1 MLRRGVFSILGLIL
15 GSSGRLQADP
25 AVVISTNPPA
35 AAAAAQARLR
45 VAQGLHVDLWA
56 AEPLVQDVTSF
67 AFDEHGRAYVVESG
81 RRRTSVFD
89 VRNLQPWLDNDYAL
103 RSVDDRAEF
112 LKQRLTPGAPE
123 YDAFRQAVA
132 KSKFG
137 DFNRDGVVD
146 WHDLEV
152 EQERIRLVWD
162 SDGDG
167 LADTARTFADGFNGI
182 TSGVAA
188 GVLARGSNVWFTCIP
203 DVWRMPSAPLETS
216 TNSQRGSMALSPAHA
231 GVDRLLSGFGVHV
244 AFGGHDLHG
253 LLLGPDGRLYFS
265 IADRGA
271 SVTTREGSVISE
283 PDSGAIFRC
292 EPDGSQMEVVATGL
306 RNPQELAFD
315 DWGNLW
321 TGDNNGDGG
330 DKARWTLVIEG
341 ANYGWSIGWQW
352 LPKMGA
358 WNSER
363 LWHTREGNSAA
374 WLMPPVAHIGHGPA
388 GIAHYP
394 GTGLGDRYRD
404 HFFYADFP
412 GGVRAFRV
420 EPDGAFFRVVDA
432 GRWME
437 DNAATNFVGKVLWN
451 LAPVDLAFPPGG
463 GLIVADAFPSWEK
476 TGSAR
481 LWRVTD
487 PGLIGDA
494 SISEVAGLLRDGMKG
509 RSDRELVGLLA
520 HVDQRVRLE
529 AQWELAGRGSASMAA
544 LTLTALEST
553 QRLARLH
560 ALWAVG
566 QIGRKVEDAKP
577 AGGASGDLAT
587 PAEASIHTRLLSFQ
601 PLLDDADPWVQEAVI
616 RMFGETRMI
625 RLSGAILDKS
635 THSNARVASAALRVA
650 ARLYRLARQ
659 GGNGSPA
666 VQGWK
671 SETLQQALL
680 ERHLD
685 DPVVREAKVAALVD
699 LADSHPSLFT
709 ALDQSTHTEANVLA
723 VLARRRLGHASE
735 LRGSLSHSNPVVLL
749 ETARALHDVPTGNA
763 WTHLSGWLRD
773 TNFLSAPTETQWPAG
788 LKFTREEWRTWV
800 FRRAVNAT
808 FLLGSAAT
816 DSDTLALA
824 RFAVRADAPASVR
837 VEALEALTDWARPVT
852 RDRVLGV
859 HRPRT
864 AGDGSMAR
872 AAVQSVWPGLVS
884 AAETNA
890 SVLVA
895 ALRAGEKL
903 RPDGFAETLT
913 RLANHAV
920 AGVRAE
926 AVRIVDQDHPRTTAA
941 WVELLD
947 SGSLNEQRAALARL
961 ATSKE
966 PVAMDALVRWMTKL
980 VENSVVDR
988 DPLTAPEPG
997 KHPGG
1002 GTPPSTAGETPAA
1015 TDASF
1020 SRRGVARDLELD
1032 VLEAA
1037 RQTGGERLRP
1047 LLAAWDKRLPQD
1059 DPLARFRVAMQG
1071 GDPANGRRLFAE
1083 RADWGCQRCHKLRG
1097 EGGDVGPELTGI
1109 GRTRGAEHVLQS
1121 ILNPNQEI
1129 APGFENVVITLKNG
1143 ETLAG
1148 MVKSETDTE
1157 LVLDAG
1163 EDGRVTL
1170 PKSQVVTRQRGLS
1183 SMVEG
1188 LGEMMALRELRD
1200 LVAALME

>member
-1 MLRRGVFSILGLIL
+1 MLRRGAPYVLGLVL
-15 GSSGRLQADP
+15 WSSSRLQADP

-45 VAQGLHVDLWA
+45 VAHGLQVDLWA

-112 LKQRLTPGAPE
+112 LKQRLTPGAAE

-167 LADTARTFADGFNGI
+167 RADTARTFADGFNGI

-203 DVWRMPSAPLETS
+203 DLWRMPSAPMETS
-216 TNSQRGSMALSPAHA
+216 ANSQGGSVALSPAHA
-231 GVDRLLSGFGVHV
+231 GMERLLSGFGVHV

-253 LLLGPDGRLYFS
+253 LLFGPDGRLYFS

-271 SVTTREGSVISE
+271 SVTTREGTLVAE
-283 PDSGAIFRC
+283 TDSGAIFRC
-292 EPDGSQMEVVATGL
+292 EPDGSRMEVVATGL

-315 DWGNLW
+315 DLGNLW

-363 LWHTREGNSAA
+363 LWHTRESNSAA

-394 GTGLGDRYRD
+394 GTGLGGRYRD

-420 EPDGAFFRVVDA
+420 EPDGAFFRVADA

-481 LWRVTD
+481 LWRVFD
-487 PGLIGDA
+487 PQLVGDA
-494 SISEVAGLLRDGMKG
+494 KVAEVSALLRDGMTG
-509 RSDRELVGLLA
+509 RSDRELAILLC
-520 HVDQRVRLE
+520 HRDQRVRLE
-529 AQWELAGRGSASMAA
+529 AQWELAARGPASMAA
-544 LTLTALEST
+544 LTLTALESPW
-553 QRLARLH
+553 RMARLH

-566 QIGRKVEDAKP
+566 QIGRNVEDAQP
-577 AGGASGDLAT
+577 AGSASGGLT
-587 PAEASIHTRLLSFQ
+587 SPAEASIHSSLLSFQ
-601 PLLDDADPWVQEAVI
+601 PLLDAADPFTQEAVI

-625 RLSGAILDKS
+625 RLSGAILEKAM
-635 THSNARVASAALRVA
+635 HSNPRVASSALRVA
-650 ARLYRLARQ
+650 ARLHRLARQ
-659 GGNGSPA
+659 GGDGTPT
-666 VQGWK
+666 VHGWK
-671 SETLQQALL
+671 TETLQQALL
-680 ERHLD
+680 QPHGA
-685 DPVVREAKVAALVD
+685 DPVVREAKVSALVD
-699 LADSHPSLFT
+699 LAGLYPVLLTSLE
-709 ALDQSTHTEANVLA
+709 QSTQTEAQLLA
-723 VLARRRLGHASE
+723 VLARRRLGHAVQLTPH
-735 LRGSLSHSNPVVLL
+735 LRSSNPVVVL
-749 ETARALHDVPTGNA
+749 EAARALHDVPTGNA
-763 WTHLSGWLRD
+763 WTQLAGWLGD
-773 TNFLSAPTETQWPAG
+773 TNLLASPTDAGWPAG
-788 LKFTREEWRTWV
+788 LNFSREEWRTWV

-808 FLLGSAAT
+808 FLLGSAAAG
-816 DSDTLALA
+816 SDTLALA

-837 VEALEALTDWARPVT
+837 VEALEAMADWARPIT

-864 AGDGSMAR
+864 AGDAATAR

-890 SVLVA
+890 AVLVA

-903 RPDGFAETLT
+903 RPDGFAETLK
-913 RLANHAV
+913 RWVNHAA

-926 AVRIVDQDHPRTTAA
+926 AVRIVDQDHPRTIAE
-941 WVELLD
+941 WVDLLD
-947 SGSLNEQRAALARL
+947 LGSLSEQRAALARL

-980 VENSVVDR
+980 VDAGLSVR
-988 DPLTAPEPG
+988 N
-997 KHPGG
+997 PGG
-1002 GTPPSTAGETPAA
+1002 GTPPSTAGGTPAA
-1015 TDASF
+1015 TDTRVAG
-1020 SRRGVARDLELD
+1020 RGVSRDLELD

-1037 RQTGGERLRP
+1037 RQAGGERLRL
-1047 LLAAWDKRLPQD
+1047 LLAAWEKRLPQD
-1059 DPLARFRVAMQG
+1059 DPLARFRVALQG

-1109 GRTRGAEHVLQS
+1109 GRTRGAEHVVQS

-1129 APGFENVVITLKNG
+1129 APGFENVVITLKTG

-1157 LVLDAG
+1157 VVLDAG

-1188 LGEMMALRELRD
+1188 LGELMALRELRD

>member
-1 MLRRGVFSILGLIL
+1 MLRRRAFSVLGLVL
-15 GSSGRLQADP
+15 WSSGRLQADP

-35 AAAAAQARLR
+35 AAAAAQVRLR
-45 VAQGLHVDLWA
+45 VAHGLQVDLWA

-89 VRNLQPWLDNDYAL
+89 VRNLQPWLENDYAL

-112 LKQRLTPGAPE
+112 LKRRLTPGGPE
-123 YDAFRQAVA
+123 YDAFRQVVA

-137 DFNRDGVVD
+137 DFNRDGIID

-152 EQERIRLVWD
+152 EQERVRLIWD

-167 LADTARTFADGFNGI
+167 QADSARTFADGFNGI
-182 TSGVAA
+182 ASGVAA

-203 DVWRMPSAPLETS
+203 DLWRMPSAPLERVPSAADAAGQADQGARATL
-216 TNSQRGSMALSPAHA
+216 TPAHPA
-231 GVDRLLSGFGVHV
+231 VERLLSGFGVHV

-253 LLLGPDGRLYFS
+253 LQFGPDGRLYFS

-271 SVTTREGSVISE
+271 AVTTREDTVISE

-292 EPDGSQMEVVATGL
+292 EPDGSHMEVVATGF

-315 DWGNLW
+315 DFGNLW

-330 DKARWTLVIEG
+330 DKARWTLVVEG

-363 LWHTREGNSAA
+363 LWHTRESNSAA
-374 WLMPPVAHIGHGPA
+374 WLMPPVAHVGHGPA

-412 GGVRAFRV
+412 GGVRTFRV
-420 EPDGAFFRVVDA
+420 EPDGAFFRVADA

-437 DNAATNFVGKVLWN
+437 DNTATNFVGKVLWN

-487 PGLIGDA
+487 PGLAGDA
-494 SISEVAGLLRDGMKG
+494 RIKEVAGLLRDGMKG
-509 RSDRELVGLLA
+509 RSDRDLVGLLA

-544 LTLTALEST
+544 LTLTALESSH
-553 QRLARLH
+553 RLARLH

-566 QIGRKVEDAKP
+566 QIGRHHGNTQRVERS
-577 AGGASGDLAT
+577 SGDLAS
-587 PAEASIHTRLLSFQ
+587 PAAESIHTRLLSFQ

-616 RMFGETRMI
+616 RMFGETRTI
-625 RLSGAILDKS
+625 RLAGAILDKS
-635 THSNARVASAALRVA
+635 THANARVAAVALRVS
-650 ARLYRLARQ
+650 ARLHRLARQ
-659 GGNGSPA
+659 GGNGSPT
-666 VQGWK
+666 VQGWN
-671 SETLQQALL
+671 SETLRQALL
-680 ERHLD
+680 QRHLD

-699 LADSHPSLFT
+699 LADSHPSMLS
-709 ALDQSTHTEANVLA
+709 ALEQSTHTEAHVLT
-723 VLARRRLGHASE
+723 VLARRRLGHGME
-735 LRGSLSHSNPVVLL
+735 LSRYLRSSNPIVVL
-749 ETARALHDVPTGNA
+749 EAARALHDVPTGNA
-763 WTHLSGWLRD
+763 WTNLAGWLGD
-773 TNFLSAPTETQWPAG
+773 TNLLASPTDAQWPAG
-788 LKFTREEWRTWV
+788 LNFTREEWRTWV
-800 FRRAVNAT
+800 LRRAVNAT
-808 FLLGSAAT
+808 FLLGSAAADT
-816 DSDTLALA
+816 DTRSVA
-824 RFAVRADAPASVR
+824 RMTVRADVPTSVR
-837 VEALEALTDWARPVT
+837 VEALEALSDWARPVP

-864 AGDGSMAR
+864 AGDATMAR
-872 AAVQSVWPGLVS
+872 AALQAVWPGLVS
-884 AAETNA
+884 TAETNVP
-890 SVLVA
+890 VLIA
-895 ALRAGEKL
+895 ALRAGETL
-903 RPDGFAETLT
+903 RPDGFAEALT
-913 RLANHAV
+913 RLANHAA
-920 AGVRAE
+920 AGVRGE
-926 AVRIVDQDHPRTTAA
+926 AVRIVDLDHPKTIAE
-941 WVELLD
+941 WVGLLD
-947 SGSLNEQRAALARL
+947 SGSLREQRAALARL
-961 ATSKE
+961 AASKD
-966 PVAMDALVRWMTKL
+966 PGAMDALVRWMEKL
-980 VENSVVDR
+980 ME
-988 DPLTAPEPG
+988 G
-997 KHPGG
+997 
-1002 GTPPSTAGETPAA
+1002 
-1015 TDASF
+1015 
-1020 SRRGVARDLELD
+1020 GVARDLALD

-1037 RQTGGERLRP
+1037 RQAGGEQLRP
-1047 LLAAWDKRLPQD
+1047 LLAAWDKTLPHD
-1059 DPLARFRVAMQG
+1059 DPLARYRVALHG

-1097 EGGDVGPELTGI
+1097 EGGDVGPELTGM
-1109 GRTRGAEHVLQS
+1109 GRTRGAEHVLRS

-1129 APGFENVVITLKNG
+1129 APGFENVVITLKTG

-1148 MVKSETDTE
+1148 MVKSETEAE

-1163 EDGRVTL
+1163 EDGRLTL
-1170 PKSQVVTRQRGLS
+1170 LKSQIVSRQRGLS
-1183 SMVEG
+1183 PMVEG
-1188 LGEMMALRELRD
+1188 LVELMALRELRD